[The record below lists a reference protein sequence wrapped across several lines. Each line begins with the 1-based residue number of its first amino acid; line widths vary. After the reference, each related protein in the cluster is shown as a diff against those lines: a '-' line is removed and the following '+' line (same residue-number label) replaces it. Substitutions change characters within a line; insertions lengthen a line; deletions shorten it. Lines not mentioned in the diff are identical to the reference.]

1 MKLFRRHRADDRG
14 ATLVEL
20 ALVLPILV
28 LLVFGIVEFGRAYN
42 AQVTLTHAAREGAR
56 VLALT
61 RDAGA
66 AETAAVG
73 AATSLDPAQLSVTS
87 DSCDPGL
94 PTQVTLSYDFTYDIP
109 LLGSDTLTLTLTLT
123 GTGVMRCG
131 G

>member
-1 MKLFRRHRADDRG
+1 MKSFRRHRADDRG

-28 LLVFGIVEFGRAYN
+28 LLVFGVVEFGRAYN

-73 AATSLDPAQLSVTS
+73 AATSLDPAQLSVST
-87 DSCDPGL
+87 DPCNPGQ
-94 PTQVTLSYDFTYDIP
+94 PTAVELTYAFTYDIP
-109 LLGSDTLTLTLTLT
+109 LLGSDTLNLT
-123 GTGVMRCG
+123 GKGVMRCG